1 MKKINLLIVFC
12 YIFLSCSSEDD
23 AVIVNTVD
31 PATVVE
37 QDPAELLYG
46 KWIKTTV
53 YHNGTTPPTAEAE
66 IDCGHDHNS

>member
-12 YIFLSCSSEDD
+12 YIFLSCSSKDD
-23 AVIVNTVD
+23 AAIVNTVD

-46 KWIKTTV
+46 KWIK
-53 YHNGTTPPTAEAE
+53 N
-66 IDCGHDHNS
+66 DCLLQRNHTSNR